1 MFLID
6 VRYTNYVRLNGFL
19 QTDQNNAG
27 NEENIA
33 AKLSTK
39 STEPLHPSNDPEHEG
54 EIRYCRRR
62 PVRQG
67 SQPKAM
73 TTQNQHGSQPKA
85 MTIPNQQGSQPK
97 AMTNQNQNGQTYE
110 RIKKNKKGRVVKI
123 IPMDDSRV
131 IPYNP
136 YLLLKFGCHI
146 NIEYVF
152 GQKACKYI
160 FKYLL
165 KGILF

>member
-1 MFLID
+1 MEPT
-6 VRYTNYVRLNGFL
+6 VPVS
-19 QTDQNNAG
+19 NAP
-27 NEENIA
+27 
-33 AKLSTK
+33 ST
-39 STEPLHPSNDPEHEG
+39 STEALHPSNDPEREG
-54 EIRYCRRR
+54 EIRYCRHPPRS
-62 PVRQG
+62 VNSNQG
-67 SQPKAM
+67 SDRSLRFQAD
-73 TTQNQHGSQPKA
+73 
-85 MTIPNQQGSQPK
+85 PNHQRPEHNAQ
-97 AMTNQNQNGQTYE
+97 QNGQIYE
-110 RIKKNKKGRVVKI
+110 RKKKTKKGGYVI

>member
-1 MFLID
+1 MSSRSDKRKRKARKQRYQSGID
-6 VRYTNYVRLNGFL
+6 
-19 QTDQNNAG
+19 DA
-27 NEENIA
+27 
-33 AKLSTK
+33 
-39 STEPLHPSNDPEHEG
+39 
-54 EIRYCRRR
+54 
-62 PVRQG
+62 
-67 SQPKAM
+67 
-73 TTQNQHGSQPKA
+73 
-85 MTIPNQQGSQPK
+85 QQGSQPK

-110 RIKKNKKGRVVKI
+110 RIKKTKKGRVKI

-165 KGILF
+165 KGILFLHISNNL

>member
-1 MFLID
+1 MESSIP
-6 VRYTNYVRLNGFL
+6 VS
-19 QTDQNNAG
+19 NAPTTS
-27 NEENIA
+27 NEQ
-33 AKLSTK
+33 
-39 STEPLHPSNDPEHEG
+39 LHPSNDPEREG
-54 EIRYCRRR
+54 EIRYCRRPPLSSNSNQR
-62 PVRQG
+62 SLRSPRFQSEPNRQSHQSEHNG
-67 SQPKAM
+67 Q
-73 TTQNQHGSQPKA
+73 
-85 MTIPNQQGSQPK
+85 
-97 AMTNQNQNGQTYE
+97 QNGQTYE
-110 RIKKNKKGRVVKI
+110 RKKKTKNGGHVI

-165 KGILF
+165 KGYFLTSVHLFHMYII